1 MNARPMVNFFTAL
14 KNGFANY
21 VNFKGR
27 IRRSEYWFFMLVI
40 NFFTFLL
47 TLLTFLYAA
56 GIITTTRYYRTYPS
70 YSYDGNYNGTS
81 YDDIKKDMMVLDNQ
95 VGLTVLIILS
105 IIYFLCIVL
114 PVLSATARRLHDVGK
129 NGEYMF
135 IAFVPFFG
143 GLSLLVLLCLDS
155 KQNKNKYGP
164 SPKYVVSEIDKNLDY
179 EEANSLT
186 DQMIGDNNFETPIN
200 LNTIN

>member
-40 NFFTFLL
+40 NFFTFLF

-56 GIITTTRYYRTYPS
+56 GIITITS

-164 SPKYVVSEIDKNLDY
+164 SPKYVISEIDKNLDY

-186 DQMIGDNNFETPIN
+186 DQMISDNNFVTPIN

>member
-40 NFFTFLL
+40 NFFTFLF
-47 TLLTFLYAA
+47 TLLMLLYAA
-56 GIITTTRYYRTYPS
+56 GIITTTS
-70 YSYDGNYNGTS
+70 YSYDGYYNGTS
-81 YDDIKKDMMVLDNQ
+81 YDDIKEDMMVLDNQ

-164 SPKYVVSEIDKNLDY
+164 SPKYVISEIDKNLDY

-186 DQMIGDNNFETPIN
+186 DQMISDNNFVTPIN

>member
-14 KNGFANY
+14 KNSFANY

-40 NFFTFLL
+40 NFFTFLF
-47 TLLTFLYAA
+47 TLLMLLYAA
-56 GIITTTRYYRTYPS
+56 GIITTTS
-70 YSYDGNYNGTS
+70 YSYDGYYNGTS
-81 YDDIKKDMMVLDNQ
+81 YDDIKEDMMVLDNQ

-164 SPKYVVSEIDKNLDY
+164 SPKYVISEIDKNLDY

-186 DQMIGDNNFETPIN
+186 DQMISDNNFVTPIN

>member
-14 KNGFANY
+14 KNSFANY

-47 TLLTFLYAA
+47 TLLTFLYVA

-70 YSYDGNYNGTS
+70 YSYDGNNGTS
-81 YDDIKKDMMVLDNQ
+81 YDDIEEVSNQ
-95 VGLTVLIILS
+95 VGLAVLIILS

-179 EEANSLT
+179 EEADSLT
-186 DQMIGDNNFETPIN
+186 NQMISDNNFVTPIN

>member
-40 NFFTFLL
+40 NFFTFLF
-47 TLLTFLYAA
+47 TLLMLLYAA
-56 GIITTTRYYRTYPS
+56 GIITTTS
-70 YSYDGNYNGTS
+70 YSYDGYYNGTS
-81 YDDIKKDMMVLDNQ
+81 YDDIKEDMMVLDNQ

-186 DQMIGDNNFETPIN
+186 DQMISDNNFVTPIN

>member
-40 NFFTFLL
+40 NFFTFLF
-47 TLLTFLYAA
+47 TLLMLLYAA
-56 GIITTTRYYRTYPS
+56 GIITTTS
-70 YSYDGNYNGTS
+70 YSYDGYYNGTS
-81 YDDIKKDMMVLDNQ
+81 YDDIKEDMMVLDNQ

-179 EEANSLT
+179 EEENSLT
-186 DQMIGDNNFETPIN
+186 NQMIGDNNFETPIN

>member
-40 NFFTFLL
+40 NFFTFLF
-47 TLLTFLYAA
+47 TLLMLLYAA

-70 YSYDGNYNGTS
+70 YSYDGNNNGTS
-81 YDDIKKDMMVLDNQ
+81 YDDEDMMVLDNQ

-179 EEANSLT
+179 EEADSLT
-186 DQMIGDNNFETPIN
+186 NQMISDNNFVTPIN

>member
-40 NFFTFLL
+40 NFFTFLF
-47 TLLTFLYAA
+47 TLLMLLYAA
-56 GIITTTRYYRTYPS
+56 GIITTTS
-70 YSYDGNYNGTS
+70 YSYDGYYNGTS
-81 YDDIKKDMMVLDNQ
+81 YDDIKEDMMVLDNQ

-186 DQMIGDNNFETPIN
+186 DQMIGDNNFVTPIN

>member
-40 NFFTFLL
+40 NFFTFLF
-47 TLLTFLYAA
+47 TLLMLLYAA
-56 GIITTTRYYRTYPS
+56 GIITTTS
-70 YSYDGNYNGTS
+70 YSYDHYNNGTS
-81 YDDIKKDMMVLDNQ
+81 YDDIKEDMMVLDNQ

-164 SPKYVVSEIDKNLDY
+164 SPKYVISEIDKNLDY

-186 DQMIGDNNFETPIN
+186 DQMISDNNFVTPIN

>member
-40 NFFTFLL
+40 NFFTFLF
-47 TLLTFLYAA
+47 TLLMLLYAA
-56 GIITTTRYYRTYPS
+56 GIITTTS
-70 YSYDGNYNGTS
+70 YSYDGYYNGTS
-81 YDDIKKDMMVLDNQ
+81 YDDIKEDMMVLDNQ

-164 SPKYVVSEIDKNLDY
+164 SPKYVISEIDKNLDY
-179 EEANSLT
+179 EEENSLT
-186 DQMIGDNNFETPIN
+186 NQMIGDNNLVTPIN

>member
-40 NFFTFLL
+40 NFFTFLF
-47 TLLTFLYAA
+47 TLLMLLYAA
-56 GIITTTRYYRTYPS
+56 GIITTTS
-70 YSYDGNYNGTS
+70 YSYDGYYNGTS
-81 YDDIKKDMMVLDNQ
+81 YDDIKEDMMVLDNQ

-179 EEANSLT
+179 EEENSLT
-186 DQMIGDNNFETPIN
+186 NQMIGDNNLVTPIN